1 MIETFLNKTEN
12 KKGSVTSFLQ
22 DILKEI
28 MSIVG
33 AESGSLFL
41 FDADTKELILDAFY
55 NSEELG
61 IKELKTKLGEGI
73 AGQVANIKKPVL
85 VKDIDTDVRFQ
96 RNGYKHYRTKSFM
109 SVPLFGPHG
118 LIGLMNIADKSTG
131 DSFTEKDLEC
141 ANALCRYAC
150 VIADN
155 LQQFEKLK
163 KEREELNE
171 HKRLLEKYAS
181 VGKLAAG
188 VVHEVNNPLDGIIRY
203 TNILLNHINND
214 SIAKEY
220 LLEIKKGL
228 NRIAR
233 TTRSLLEFSHQV
245 NSGTPKTKSYADL
258 HELINESVD
267 VFKNRIQ
274 VNNIEIKKYFS
285 REMPRIADFGLTH
298 VCINM
303 IKNAIDAMPEGG
315 TLEIASAIKD
325 DAVLISFKDTGTGI
339 QEEVKKDIFEPFFT
353 TKSIDKGTGL
363 GLSICLEI
371 INKYGGNIHVESEP
385 LKGTVFTLTIPKAHL
400 ENAQ

>member
-1 MIETFLNKTEN
+1 MIETRINKTED
-12 KKGSVTSFLQ
+12 KKGSVTNFLQ

-41 FDADTKELILDAFY
+41 FDADKKELILDAFY

-61 IKELKTKLGEGI
+61 IKELRTKLGEGI
-73 AGQVANIKKPVL
+73 SGQVANIKKPVL

-109 SVPLFGPHG
+109 SIPLFGPHG
-118 LIGLMNIADKSTG
+118 LIGLMNIADKSNG
-131 DSFTEKDLEC
+131 ESFTEKDLEC
-141 ANALCRYAC
+141 ASALCRYAC

-155 LQQFEKLK
+155 LQQFETLK
-163 KEREELNE
+163 QERAELYE

-214 SIAKEY
+214 SIAREY

-245 NSGTPKTKSYADL
+245 NSGAPKTKTYVDI
-258 HELINESVD
+258 HELINESLD
-267 VFKNRIQ
+267 IFKNRIQ
-274 VNNIEIKKYFS
+274 VNTIEVKKYFS
-285 REMPRIADFGLTH
+285 GSMARIADFGLTH

-315 TLEIASAIKD
+315 ILEIATAVKD
-325 DAVLISFKDTGTGI
+325 DSVLISFKDTGTGI
-339 QEEVKKDIFEPFFT
+339 AEEIKKDIFEPFFT
-353 TKSIDKGTGL
+353 TKSIDTGTGL

-371 INKYGGNIHVESEP
+371 INKYKGNIHVESEP
-385 LKGTVFTLTIPKAHL
+385 AKDTIFTLVIPKTHL
-400 ENAQ
+400 ENGQ